1 MINIQNLSKSYGRK
15 QVLKDTSFTVNN
27 GEIFAILGHNG
38 AGKTTLIKCIMKLIP
53 YSGEIDYEFPEK
65 DIYKNISLQMQSSV
79 YEEGAK
85 VYEICNLY
93 KQLQKS
99 DIDIDELLDEFD
111 LLSFKKTNINNL
123 SGGEK
128 QKLSILL
135 TLINKPKVIIFD
147 EITTGLDIVA
157 RRKVWGLIKKVNQEY
172 NTTIILTSHFL
183 DEVEYLANRIVILEK
198 GEVTLKGSVGEI
210 VQQTFGNK
218 KKISFVVPNLVP
230 NVKDGLLEQELGIVT
245 RDGNRFMI
253 EYDAE
258 QEAEILEKIKESN
271 GTDIYIKNYSFE
283 DAFLKNL
290 GYVINEKG
298 EITHE

>member
-1 MINIQNLSKSYGRK
+1 MINIRELSKNYGEK
-15 QVLKDTSFTVNN
+15 QVLKDINLDVND

-38 AGKTTLIKCIMKLIP
+38 AGKTTLIKCIMNLVEYKGKIT
-53 YSGEIDYEFPEK
+53 YAFPKE
-65 DIYKNISLQMQSSV
+65 DLFKNISLQMQSSV
-79 YEEGAK
+79 YEEGAR

-93 KQLQKS
+93 KKLLKS
-99 DIDIDELLDEFD
+99 DVDLDELLDEFG
-111 LLSFKKTNINNL
+111 LLSFKKSNINSL

-157 RRKVWGLIKKVNQEY
+157 RRKVWSQIKKVNQEY
-172 NTTIILTSHFL
+172 GTNIILTSHFL
-183 DEVEYLANRIVILEK
+183 DEVEYLADQVVILENGQVSLTGGVK
-198 GEVTLKGSVGEI
+198 DI
-210 VQQTFGNK
+210 VKQTYGNK
-218 KKISFVVPNLVP
+218 KNISFKIPSVVPNLENDSFNLDFG
-230 NVKDGLLEQELGIVT
+230 NVVKNGDRYNV
-245 RDGNRFMI
+245 
-253 EYDAE
+253 EYDTE
-258 QEAEILEKIKESN
+258 DEIKVLEEVKRNNAI
-271 GTDIYIKNYSFE
+271 DIYIKDYSFE